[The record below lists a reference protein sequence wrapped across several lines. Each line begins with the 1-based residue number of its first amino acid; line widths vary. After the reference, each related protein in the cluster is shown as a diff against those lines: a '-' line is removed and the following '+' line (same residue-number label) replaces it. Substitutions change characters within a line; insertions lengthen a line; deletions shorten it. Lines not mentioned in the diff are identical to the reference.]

1 MHNAQRHNTQKKK
14 QSSKNVTRKLSSFE
28 KLNKCPNSRITGM
41 ESYKVNCGKNLL
53 LGYKTIKASEE
64 TSMHKD
70 EFVNVVLSKLK
81 DYKEP
86 VVVKVYDKD
95 NFHLHIELKILQ
107 TINGFRN
114 TSKLICE
121 FICDDNK
128 NKYNTKIIKQ
138 IRFCGNGSNK
148 LHFFV
153 YEYIAFGDVS
163 DFLEKN
169 QESHVIKSI
178 ILQVACI
185 VIQLASIYKI
195 YHGDINSG
203 NILIDITNEKNLDY
217 CIEGQTFIIESY
229 GIIPKII
236 DYGRSNFYKEVI
248 SNNEVW
254 FDVIL
259 ALGVIYPYI
268 QNSKLKEVVLDI
280 SKKEDMQKESLKD
293 YYMFLFDKLT

>member
-53 LGYKTIKASEE
+53 LGYKTIK
-64 TSMHKD
+64 D

-114 TSKLICE
+114 TPKLICD
-121 FICDDNK
+121 FTCDDDK
-128 NKYNTKIIKQ
+128 DKYNTKIIKQ
-138 IRFCGNGSNK
+138 IRFYKNK

-153 YEYIAFGDVS
+153 YEYIVFGDVS

-236 DYGRSNFYKEVI
+236 DYGRSHFYKEVI

>member
-1 MHNAQRHNTQKKK
+1 M
-14 QSSKNVTRKLSSFE
+14 
-28 KLNKCPNSRITGM
+28 
-41 ESYKVNCGKNLL
+41 
-53 LGYKTIKASEE
+53 
-64 TSMHKD
+64 
-70 EFVNVVLSKLK
+70 
-81 DYKEP
+81 
-86 VVVKVYDKD
+86 
-95 NFHLHIELKILQ
+95 
-107 TINGFRN
+107 
-114 TSKLICE
+114 
-121 FICDDNK
+121 
-128 NKYNTKIIKQ
+128 
-138 IRFCGNGSNK
+138 
-148 LHFFV
+148 